1 MDGEGRPLLPPLRLA
16 GAESADGRMM
26 ARTPRGGSRRR
37 RAGLRR
43 WSLIAVLAACATIGA
58 LIAPAGVRASTAAQ
72 LQRLARL
79 DAAQIEAVVRADPA
93 RLLEL
98 ANANPEETAREW
110 PRVPKGERAQL
121 ERLLPGFVGNFDGVP
136 YATRDRANKQ
146 VLQQRLASAQ
156 AAVVS
161 RPSDTGNV
169 LALAAYKAIRAAV
182 TVKSHPARHL
192 VEFVPGARPTAAI
205 AIGNLDTAS
214 MITWVIP
221 GMGTYTTD
229 MQLWTLAAQN
239 VWAAQRDAGAPAD
252 HAVIAW
258 MGYVV
263 PPVGIDAALGEY
275 AARGA
280 PLLTEAIRGVRAV
293 RADRLPVLN
302 VVAHSYGTTMA
313 ADALADSPLGI
324 GTMVLLGSAGIEETI
339 RDAAVLHADAVYAG
353 EATADEEAALGRF
366 SRVDPRNPSFGA
378 RVLAV
383 DGDAAAGLSAVTGHA
398 PILHS
403 SYNDDIATPV
413 WTVIASV
420 KAREAAYREH
430 LAEHGYLDRGT
441 QSLQQ
446 VGIVTAGTRPTP
458 GGPSGPSG
466 TALLPELLSGAAS
479 RTGPG

>member
-1 MDGEGRPLLPPLRLA
+1 
-16 GAESADGRMM
+16 M
-26 ARTPRGGSRRR
+26 ARTTPPAGSRKG

-43 WSLIAVLAACATIGA
+43 SLLVALLAACAVIGA

-79 DAAQIEAVVRADPA
+79 DAAQVEAVVRADPA
-93 RLLEL
+93 QLLEL

-110 PRVPKGERAQL
+110 PRLPKGDRAQL

-136 YATRDRANKQ
+136 YATRDRANKRL
-146 VLQQRLASAQ
+146 LQQRLSSAQ
-156 AAVVS
+156 ATVVS

-182 TVKSHPARHL
+182 TVKSRPARHL
-192 VEFVPGARPTAAI
+192 VEFVPGVRPTASI

-214 MITWVIP
+214 MITWLIP

-229 MQLWTLAAQN
+229 MQLWSLAAQN
-239 VWAAQRDAGAPAD
+239 VWASQRDAGAPAD

-275 AARGA
+275 AATGA

-293 RADRLPVLN
+293 RAGRLPVLN

-324 GTMVLLGSAGIEETI
+324 GTVVLLGSAGIEEAI
-339 RDAAVLHADAVYAG
+339 RDAGALHADAVYAG

-383 DGDAAAGLSAVTGHA
+383 DGDPAAGLTAVTGHA

-403 SYNDDIATPV
+403 SYNDDIASPV

-420 KAREAAYREH
+420 KAREAAYRAH

-446 VGIVTAGTRPTP
+446 VGMVTAAA
-458 GGPSGPSG
+458 SVSG
-466 TALLPELLSGAAS
+466 TSPANRPHPLLRATP
-479 RTGPG
+479 RW